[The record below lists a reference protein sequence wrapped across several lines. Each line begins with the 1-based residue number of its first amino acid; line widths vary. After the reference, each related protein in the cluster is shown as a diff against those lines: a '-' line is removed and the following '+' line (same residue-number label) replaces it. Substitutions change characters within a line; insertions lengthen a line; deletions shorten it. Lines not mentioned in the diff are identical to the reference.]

1 MTPEP
6 PDMTHAQAKRWTSR
20 RVAVVAGVVPTTIGA
35 SVLYASGF
43 GERDAWFAWFALE
56 AAIAGGLLGHLVWV
70 CVDVRRRVTRSGVIL
85 AGLCLAGV
93 RECRDGLPPPSPRLH
108 GAAECREADALDH
121 AVSRGL
127 AGYDAQ
133 SPVHGDARIL
143 PNPFVRR
150 EDDRAA

>member
-1 MTPEP
+1 
-6 PDMTHAQAKRWTSR
+6 MTHAQAKRWTSR

-43 GERDAWFAWFALE
+43 REREGWFAWFALE

-85 AGLCLAGV
+85 QASRLAGV

-121 AVSRGL
+121 RSCAAGWL
-127 AGYDAQ
+127 ATTRSHQCTVTPG
-133 SPVHGDARIL
+133 IL